1 MDWDWQLRFAW
12 GSGGQDDIIGWQF
25 HTPDGSTWI
34 YVGQVLPVGEWYH
47 VAASHDGE
55 TVLCY
60 LDGVETDSAPMT
72 TITNS
77 PSHLLIGTEGWGFHW
92 IGGIDEVALY
102 DRGLSDEEVLYL
114 AGLRPNLV
122 LNPSFEEDDVVL
134 DDPDWYKWCTWN
146 DVAGAGSNATIVDTD
161 AIHGTKSLRIEPIG
175 IENWHF
181 IVANISFPLNSGMD
195 YTTTFWAK
203 AEADRPFA
211 ASMKA
216 ADNSVS
222 WGYTDFALT
231 TEWAQFSMTSTSES
245 EEGKLE
251 FLCAGSEV
259 PFLLDLVSVR

>member
-1 MDWDWQLRFAW
+1 MAAEA
-12 GSGGQDDIIGWQF
+12 F
-25 HTPDGSTWI
+25 H
-34 YVGQVLPVGEWYH
+34 V
-47 VAASHDGE
+47 
-55 TVLCY
+55 
-60 LDGVETDSAPMT
+60 
-72 TITNS
+72 
-77 PSHLLIGTEGWGFHW
+77 LIGSDGWRSDW
-92 IGGIDEVALY
+92 IGAIDEVAIY

-122 LNPSFEEDDVVL
+122 LNPSFEEDDLVL

-146 DVAGAGSNATIVDTD
+146 AAEGAGSNATIVDTD
-161 AIHGTKSLRIEPIG
+161 AIHGTKSLRVEPIG
-175 IENWHF
+175 VENWHF
-181 IVANISFPLNSGMD
+181 IVANISFPLNAGAD

-231 TEWAQFSMTSTSES
+231 TEWAQFSMTSPSES

-251 FLCAGSEV
+251 FFCAGSEI
-259 PFLLDLVSVR
+259 PFLLDAVAVYEGN